1 LGNNNIGI
9 FQLMIGVVAVL
20 ALVLALTGFVRL
32 KAITRRFAW
41 ITGGSDDTGSAESL
55 PQLLRA
61 VESNGRDIDKLEAAV
76 ERIVAENQSHLKRIG
91 LVRFDAFEGIAGQ
104 QSYSLCVLDDKG
116 NGVLLSNLVGRDF
129 SRSYAIEIS
138 AGQAPRK
145 LGEEESRAL
154 HLALDRVA

>member
-1 LGNNNIGI
+1 MGNNNIGI
-9 FQLMIGVVAVL
+9 FQLMIGVVAIM
-20 ALVLALTGFVRL
+20 ALVFALAGFVRL

-41 ITGGSDDTGSAESL
+41 ITGGSDKDGAESL

-61 VESNGRDIDKLEAAV
+61 VEGNGRDIDKLEAAV

-91 LVRFDAFEGIAGQ
+91 LVRYDAFEGLAGQ
-104 QSYSLCVLDDKG
+104 QSYSLCMLDDKG
-116 NGVLLSNLVGRDF
+116 DGVLLSNLVGRDF

-138 AGQAPRK
+138 TGQAPRK

-154 HLALDRVA
+154 RLALDRAT

>member
-1 LGNNNIGI
+1 MVNNNVGI
-9 FQLMIGVVAVL
+9 FQLLIGVVAIL

-41 ITGGSDDTGSAESL
+41 ITGGSDETGGAESL
-55 PQLLRA
+55 P
-61 VESNGRDIDKLEAAV
+61 
-76 ERIVAENQSHLKRIG
+76 RIVAENQSHLKRIG